1 MRACV
6 DMGRAAVVTGDRDEF
21 GDEYQTIRVMTVADA
36 IKLRDELTDVIEQVS
51 RLPCIGGCKCDAAL
65 TGWTKYSKQSRASA
79 ARGTA
84 IRTEVIWLNRACSTA
99 LSQQEIQ
106 GRLL

>member
-51 RLPCIGGCKCDAAL
+51 RLPCIGGCKCDAA
-65 TGWTKYSKQSRASA
+65 A
-79 ARGTA
+79 AKD
-84 IRTEVIWLNRACSTA
+84 A
-99 LSQQEIQ
+99 LSHDDYLVQLAKLQRQ
-106 GRLL
+106 CKRSGDAG